1 MDSFKNMIPPQCT
14 VIRGG

>member
-1 MDSFKNMIPPQCT
+1 MIPPQCT